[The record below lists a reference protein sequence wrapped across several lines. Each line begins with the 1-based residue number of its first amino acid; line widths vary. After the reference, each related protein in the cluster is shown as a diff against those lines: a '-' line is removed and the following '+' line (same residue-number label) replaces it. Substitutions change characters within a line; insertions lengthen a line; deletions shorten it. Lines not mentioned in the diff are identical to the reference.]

1 MRLAP
6 WRVQTRPAPG
16 LVSVSTRVAAWLAL
30 AARPASRSPYVSG
43 RVTADAHARLNC
55 AMYSI
60 VESYNHRYVE
70 CAACSAQREGR
81 ASKKLLYRPE
91 PTAILSPAYDDTPL
105 GSDQCF
111 NRRTATGQPRAG
123 TSSMLPTSNATS
135 NPRFRPFGLRP
146 ANRQGRSTFVCPV
159 GAGTG
164 LFGAVRRRLYTVSH
178 NERKGAAT
186 AANARERPHA
196 RRGGWGSGETEVTG
210 ADVQTSTTFRVRLFG
225 PHGSL
230 APCPYLPT
238 DPSTLEVHYSR
249 SDVC

>member
-91 PTAILSPAYDDTPL
+91 RPFTIQHVLSPAYDDSRSRYSSL
-105 GSDQCF
+105 HSDGGI
-111 NRRTATGQPRAG
+111 AEPRAPERHG
-123 TSSMLPTSNATS
+123 ERPPVLPTSNATS

-146 ANRQGRSTFVCPV
+146 ANRQGRSKFVCPV
-159 GAGTG
+159 AGRY
-164 LFGAVRRRLYTVSH
+164 GAVRRRLYTQHGSRSH
-178 NERKGAAT
+178 TKRKRAHAPPRGEREG
-186 AANARERPHA
+186 ERPHA
-196 RRGGWGSGETEVTG
+196 RTRGGEAGGP
-210 ADVQTSTTFRVRLFG
+210 VRL
-225 PHGSL
+225 
-230 APCPYLPT
+230 
-238 DPSTLEVHYSR
+238 R
-249 SDVC
+249 